1 MADAIDL
8 EAWDRFSDV
17 ASSGASS
24 YDSTGRSET
33 PSVAESVVSLETI
46 WAKVDEIPQKRAS
59 LGLPVEKPGH
69 PYPAENVACK
79 FCKRCFRTTR
89 QPITK
94 RESPFLERARPGSLC
109 CFSCRNGQ
117 NWAFK
122 GWTAGKLEAT
132 INEDES
138 FAFRYTIVIFT

>member
-46 WAKVDEIPQKRAS
+46 WAKVDEIPTKTS
-59 LGLPVEKPGH
+59 KLGPSSGE
-69 PYPAENVACK
+69 A
-79 FCKRCFRTTR
+79 RS
-89 QPITK
+89 PIPS
-94 RESPFLERARPGSLC
+94 RERR
-109 CFSCRNGQ
+109 
-117 NWAFK
+117 
-122 GWTAGKLEAT
+122 
-132 INEDES
+132 
-138 FAFRYTIVIFT
+138 V